1 MSITL
6 ASGLWILL
14 SLTLLFASLWT
25 IQLSFHEV
33 VCSLLFSFST
43 HGGKQNDE
51 RHTSHSS
58 STREEFFVLIP
69 LTIIPA
75 LIFFSIQ
82 RIALA
87 IYLRH

>member
-1 MSITL
+1 MPTITL

-14 SLTLLFASLWT
+14 SLTLLFASFWS

-33 VCSLLFSFST
+33 ARSLLFSFFT
-43 HGGKQNDE
+43 QGKQNDE
-51 RHTSHSS
+51 RHNSHS

-75 LIFFSIQ
+75 LVFFSIQ

-87 IYLRH
+87 IYLRN